1 MRDTEAIGF
10 IGSMCVRMFG
20 LLVLIAEVVL
30 PLDAKAARNYVKSQR
45 EWINE
50 QQDMLEL
57 EAMVNEA
64 MAGGDAE

>member
-20 LLVLIAEVVL
+20 LLVLIAESVV
-30 PLDAKAARNYVKSQR
+30 PKDAKPARSYVKLQR

-50 QQDMLEL
+50 QQSMLET
-57 EAMVNEA
+57 EQMVNDA
-64 MAGGDAE
+64 MAGSDAE

>member
-10 IGSMCVRMFG
+10 IGAMCVRMFC
-20 LLVLIAEVVL
+20 LLVLIAEVVV
-30 PLDAKAARNYVKSQR
+30 PMDSKAARSYVKSQR
-45 EWINE
+45 EWISE

-64 MAGGDAE
+64 MDEE